1 MDFQKKFQLF
11 HDNGEVVSNNL
22 IRFVLRTRTPV
33 IVTTRTNTNGEFNIP
48 SRNIVDNVEVFNK
61 NVSFLDISNGKTGQ
75 IFKCKIV
82 DGNKLVLIKKV
93 DTV

>member
-22 IRFVLRTRTPV
+22 IRFVLRTRTP
-33 IVTTRTNTNGEFNIP
+33 
-48 SRNIVDNVEVFNK
+48 VEVFNK

-82 DGNKLVLIKKV
+82 DGNKLVLIKKLIQSKIFK
-93 DTV
+93 THF